1 MTLPVRIV
9 HLDLPVKWRNE
20 HVMMPWPT
28 LPPSSWLEC
37 VFKKT
42 SGQPLLGG
50 NKLSQVERWTSML
63 RDFWVKFRAAR
74 GDGHKVFAD
83 HAGELQFCVPVMIHG
98 DEGRGKLHRAV
109 MATSVQPAILPD
121 GHAGHSFNSR
131 LLHSIMPGE
140 LYEGD
145 MTVQILQDALVE
157 DLRDLYS
164 NGFEVPRSAG

>member
-1 MTLPVRIV
+1 MKSWSYQTNWSRNLHKLIFKFNMTLPVRIV

-63 RDFWVKFRAAR
+63 RDFWVKFRAAP
-74 GDGHKVFAD
+74 G
-83 HAGELQFCVPVMIHG
+83 
-98 DEGRGKLHRAV
+98 V
-109 MATSVQPAILPD
+109 MATKSLQTMLVNCNFASRWWYMEMKGVGSYAEQWWLLLCSLLYCQMAMQVTVLIAGFCIL
-121 GHAGHSFNSR
+121 
-131 LLHSIMPGE
+131 
-140 LYEGD
+140 
-145 MTVQILQDALVE
+145 
-157 DLRDLYS
+157 
-164 NGFEVPRSAG
+164 